1 MKTTTLR
8 DDALIIIMDSSFTS
22 FTSFTTSRSLTR
34 PRTGPPSAA
43 AATSARKIA
52 TSKKHHHQHH
62 HRRNW
67 TTSDFSAHVRH
78 ALECVEKN
86 FFCDVEN
93 TTRAEK
99 SAIIGKE
106 RVTTR
111 TLVYVGNDAE
121 KHVERVRIT
130 AVSGGG
136 LANCLNIVAT
146 PRRLGKPSFGADVLN
161 FGSGKSILVAFDF
174 HPNTTSWDGDDTK
187 NSKAKRI
194 AREIKRK
201 YGETLNATTPSEKF
215 YEDTSGYFSEEM
227 FFARPNTD
235 KGGEETFELVLECFK
250 EYLNGYVEVLKDGED
265 EEQGNEESAEA
276 KEAFRRRLAKHDKW
290 QMERDPAIKMFS
302 SWYGEEWANDYA
314 NEILF
319 PLAKECVS

>member
-8 DDALIIIMDSSFTS
+8 DALNNIMDSSF
-22 FTSFTTSRSLTR
+22 TSRSLTR

-52 TSKKHHHQHH
+52 TSKKHHHHHH

-86 FFCDVEN
+86 FQCDVEN

>member
-1 MKTTTLR
+1 M
-8 DDALIIIMDSSFTS
+8 
-22 FTSFTTSRSLTR
+22 
-34 PRTGPPSAA
+34 
-43 AATSARKIA
+43 
-52 TSKKHHHQHH
+52 
-62 HRRNW
+62 
-67 TTSDFSAHVRH
+67 RH

-86 FFCDVEN
+86 FRDVEN

-227 FFARPNTD
+227 FFARPNNNTD
-235 KGGEETFELVLECFK
+235 KGLSLI
-250 EYLNGYVEVLKDGED
+250 
-265 EEQGNEESAEA
+265 
-276 KEAFRRRLAKHDKW
+276 H
-290 QMERDPAIKMFS
+290 I
-302 SWYGEEWANDYA
+302 
-314 NEILF
+314 
-319 PLAKECVS
+319 